1 MKVDVSLFAFL
12 AKYGPGGREHFSVD
26 LEDGTTVGQLIDRLS
41 FPSDIKLL
49 AVINGQAGKKT
60 QRLEDGDEVFIFT
73 PVAGG

>member
-1 MKVDVSLFAFL
+1 MKVDVRLFAFL

-26 LEDGTTVGQLIDRLS
+26 LEDGATVGQLIDRFA
-41 FPSDIKLL
+41 FPSDVRLL
-49 AVINGQAGKKT
+49 AVVNGQAGEQT

>member
-12 AKYGPGGREHFSVD
+12 AKYGPEGREHFSVD
-26 LEDGTTVGQLIDRLS
+26 LADGTTVGQLIDRFS

-49 AVINGQAGKKT
+49 AVINGQAGKNT
-60 QRLEDGDEVFIFT
+60 QRLEDGDDVFLFT

>member
-12 AKYGPGGREHFSVD
+12 ANYGPGGREHFSAD
-26 LEDGTTVGQLIDRLS
+26 LEDGTTVGQLIDGLS
-41 FPSDIKLL
+41 FPSDVRLL
-49 AVINGQAGKKT
+49 AVINGQAGEKT

>member
-12 AKYGPGGREHFSVD
+12 AEYGPEGREHFSVD

-41 FPSDIKLL
+41 FPSNIRLL
-49 AVINGQAGKKT
+49 AVINGQAGNKI
-60 QRLEDGDEVFIFT
+60 QRLKDGDEVFIFT